1 MREGFLRMGKGFF
14 KSENSKSSNVVI
26 CHPSGF
32 FLVFVF
38 VCVCVCVGSDQVK
51 LLDKRITLMIL
62 FLKEVDWYLVV
73 IVTATKKKYVK

>member
-1 MREGFLRMGKGFF
+1 MRIA
-14 KSENSKSSNVVI
+14 N
-26 CHPSGF
+26 HPMLSF
-32 FLVFVF
+32 VTLAVFSLCL
-38 VCVCVCVGSDQVK
+38 CVYVCVGSDQVK

>member
-1 MREGFLRMGKGFF
+1 MLSFVTLA
-14 KSENSKSSNVVI
+14 
-26 CHPSGF
+26 
-32 FLVFVF
+32 VFSLCL
-38 VCVCVCVGSDQVK
+38 CVYVGSDQVK